1 MRCFLSGCV
10 RTMRGSFVGE
20 GLNQR
25 FVVQELL
32 KYYEYWKEDD
42 LYQDRIRT
50 LWRAVVEEGTDP
62 YCGAYRE
69 ALRKLGD
76 R

>member
-1 MRCFLSGCV
+1 
-10 RTMRGSFVGE
+10 MRGNSGVSN
-20 GLNQR
+20 LNQK

-42 LYQDRIRT
+42 IYQDRIRS
-50 LWRAVVEEGTDP
+50 WWKAAVQEGSDP

-69 ALRKLGD
+69 VLRKLGD
-76 R
+76 T